1 LSVEALRD
9 LVDFTRMKKKQRSL
23 NVFFAG
29 ELFNLKHLIG
39 NAYLAEAIYEKS
51 HGRYLCALPQDF
63 DPRGTAPRAIRD
75 HHIRSLAGSDLAL
88 FSFDGPDLDS
98 GTLAEFMI
106 AKFADIP
113 AVILRSDRRGS
124 GSRTAPWNLMANFY
138 PRTAVIEI
146 DGPGAYKVILK
157 KRHRKLDEVIRLAG
171 QHSSADAQRM
181 CDEVAGAV
189 VRAFDRVRDL
199 PPVMPRHLQEEV
211 YNWLPLM
218 PGLRGKEK
226 ALRREFEHYLERK
239 VQGDLL

>member
-1 LSVEALRD
+1 
-9 LVDFTRMKKKQRSL
+9 MKKKQRSL

-39 NAYLAEAIYEKS
+39 NSYLAEAIYEKS

-63 DPRGTAPRAIRD
+63 DPRGTAPRTIRD
-75 HHIRSLAGSDLAL
+75 HHIRSLVGCDLAL

-106 AKFADIP
+106 AKFADLP
-113 AVILRSDRRGS
+113 SVILRSDRRGA
-124 GSRTAPWNLMANFY
+124 GGRTSQWNPMANFY
-138 PRTAVIEI
+138 PRTAILSL
-146 DGPGAYKVILK
+146 DALGSYKAILK

-181 CDEVAGAV
+181 CDDVAAAV
-189 VRAFDRVRDL
+189 VRAFDRVREL
-199 PPVMPRHLQEEV
+199 PPVMPRHLREEV
-211 YNWLPLM
+211 YNWLPML

-226 ALRREFEHYLERK
+226 ALRREFEHFLEQK
-239 VQGDLL
+239 VQRNLL

>member
-1 LSVEALRD
+1 
-9 LVDFTRMKKKQRSL
+9 MKKKLRSL

-39 NAYLAEAIYEKS
+39 NAYLAEAIYEQS
-51 HGRYLCALPQDF
+51 HGRDLCQLPQDF
-63 DPRGTAPRAIRD
+63 DPRGTTPRTIRD
-75 HHIRSLAGSDLAL
+75 HHIRSLMGSDLAL
-88 FSFDGPDLDS
+88 FSFDGADLDS

-113 AVILRSDRRGS
+113 SVILRSDRRGS
-124 GSRTAPWNLMANFY
+124 GTRATQWNPMANFF
-138 PRTAVIEI
+138 PRTAILSL
-146 DGPGAYKVILK
+146 DGLGAYKAILK

-181 CDEVAGAV
+181 CDDVAAAV
-189 VRAFDRVRDL
+189 VRAFDRVREV
-199 PPVMPRHLQEEV
+199 PPVMPRHLREEV

-226 ALRREFEHYLERK
+226 ALRKEFEHYLETK
-239 VQGDLL
+239 VQRDLL

>member
-1 LSVEALRD
+1 
-9 LVDFTRMKKKQRSL
+9 MKKKQRSL

-29 ELFNLKHLIG
+29 ELFDLKHLIG

-63 DPRGTAPRAIRD
+63 DPRGTAPRAVRD
-75 HHIRSLAGSDLAL
+75 HHIRSLVGCDLAL

-98 GTLAEFMI
+98 GTVAEFMI

-113 AVILRSDRRGS
+113 SVILRSDRRGA
-124 GSRTAPWNLMANFY
+124 GGRAPQWNSMANHY
-138 PRTAVIEI
+138 PRTSII
-146 DGPGAYKVILK
+146 SLDGLGAYKAILR

-171 QHSSADAQRM
+171 QHSSADAQRL
-181 CDEVAGAV
+181 CDDVAAAV
-189 VRAFDRVRDL
+189 VRAFDRVREL
-199 PPVMPRHLQEEV
+199 PPVMPRHLREEV

-226 ALRREFEHYLERK
+226 ALRREFENFLEHK
-239 VQGDLL
+239 VQRDLL